1 MVLLESQMRTRL
13 TSRPSALVLAAVA
26 AAAVHLLAQGPYEGP
41 RTVAVGEVLPAA
53 FVKGP
58 HYSIGP
64 KVNTPGYFDEFT
76 LTTDYGNL
84 DVEGQTMLAVR
95 LREVEALARL
105 ADVSKSEVFL
115 QGAGTAVVNV
125 GKGAVA
131 AATDP
136 VATAKGMGEG
146 IKRFGV
152 NLGRRTQRVA
162 ENVTEGAKS
171 NEEGGPSTSEKT
183 AKAGTSAAYAV
194 FGVNAAMRRWAEKV
208 GADPYTTNPALRKA
222 LEDFGQVDAAGGL
235 AAKIVVPVPM
245 VVSSASTV
253 GNLVWKTDP
262 EELLKLNEKRL
273 AELGVEQGAAKAFFK
288 TTPMTL
294 TFQTVFIDALYA
306 TKATGAADYV
316 TSATGCDTER
326 EALFFTESAVMLKAL
341 HAESPVTAVLE
352 DSRTLVARTSDGR
365 AVVLLPV
372 DWARWTAPFEKAADE
387 IAARAKSELG
397 AKSVELHMTGRITKT
412 AKERLSARGWKV
424 TENVPASV
432 YASLGAKQ
440 P

>member
-1 MVLLESQMRTRL
+1 MRTHPS
-13 TSRPSALVLAAVA
+13 SRRSALALAVVA
-26 AAAVHLLAQGPYEGP
+26 AAAVHLLAQAPYEGP
-41 RTVAVGEVLPAA
+41 RTLPVGEILPAA

-58 HYSIGP
+58 HYTVGP
-64 KVNTPGYFDEFT
+64 KVNTPGYFDEFA
-76 LTTDYGNL
+76 LTTDYGNF

-115 QGAGTAVVNV
+115 QGAGTAMVNV
-125 GKGAVA
+125 GKGAVS

-136 VATAKGMGEG
+136 VGTAKGVGEG
-146 IKRFGV
+146 VKRFGV

-171 NEEGGPSTSEKT
+171 NEEGGPSTSDKA

-235 AAKIVVPVPM
+235 ASKIVVPVPM
-245 VVSSASTV
+245 IVSSASTV

-273 AELGVEQGAAKAFFK
+273 AELSVAQDAAKAFFK
-288 TTPMTL
+288 TKPMTL

-306 TKATGAADYV
+306 TKAKGAADYV
-316 TSATGCDTER
+316 VSATGCETER
-326 EALFFTESAVMLKAL
+326 EALFFTEGAVMLKWL
-341 HAESPVTAVLE
+341 HAKSPVTAVLE

-372 DWARWTAPFEKAADE
+372 DWARWTAPFEQAADE
-387 IAARAKSELG
+387 IASRAKSELG
-397 AKSVELHMTGRITKT
+397 ATSLELHMTGRITKT
-412 AKERLSARGWKV
+412 ARERLAARGWTV

-432 YASLGAKQ
+432 YASLGGK

>member
-1 MVLLESQMRTRL
+1 MPTGSF
-13 TSRPSALVLAAVA
+13 SRSLAVAMAVAA
-26 AAAVHLLAQGPYEGP
+26 AAAVHLLAQAPYEGP
-41 RTVAVGEVLPAA
+41 RTVPVGEILPAA

-58 HYSIGP
+58 HYAIGP
-64 KVNTPGYFDEFT
+64 KVSTPGYFDEFT
-76 LTTDYGNL
+76 LTTDYGNF

-115 QGAGTAVVNV
+115 QGAGNAMVDI
-125 GKGAVA
+125 GKGAVS

-136 VATAKGMGEG
+136 VGTAKGVGEG

-171 NEEGGPSTSEKT
+171 GDEGGPSTSEKA
-183 AKAGTSAAYAV
+183 AKAGESAAYAV
-194 FGVNAAMRRWAEKV
+194 FGVNASMRRWAEKV

-222 LEDFGQVDAAGGL
+222 LEDFGQVDAAGSL
-235 AAKIVVPVPM
+235 ATKIVVPIPM
-245 VVSSASTV
+245 VVGSASTV
-253 GNLVWKTDP
+253 GNLVWKADP

-273 AELGVEQGAAKAFFK
+273 AELGVPGDAAKAFFRTK
-288 TTPMTL
+288 PMTL
-294 TFQTVFIDALYA
+294 TFQTAFIDALYA
-306 TKATGAADYV
+306 TKAKGSGDYV
-316 TSATGCDTER
+316 ASATGCGTER
-326 EALFFTESAVMLKAL
+326 EALFFTEGAVMLKAL
-341 HAESPVTAVLE
+341 HEKSPVTALLE
-352 DSRTLVARTSDGR
+352 DSRTLVAKTSDGR

-387 IAARAKSELG
+387 IASRAKSELG
-397 AKSVELHMTGRITKT
+397 ATSLELHMSGRITKT
-412 AKERLSARGWKV
+412 ARAALEARGWKV
-424 TENVPASV
+424 IENVPASV
-432 YASLGAKQ
+432 YASLGKGK